1 MILNKSRIL
10 IRKASNLLKTNSLFD
25 DRHWPASVLNTLETK
40 YSLSPKE
47 MLRLW
52 YVRRRISNGK
62 HPVDS
67 LLIYDRV
74 RASEKSISVRNNGD
88 LYSNSDLLLFKG
100 NILEDGSVH
109 LARVNS

>member
-1 MILNKSRIL
+1 MPDRSEIIL
-10 IRKASNLLKTNSLFD
+10 RKLSSLFKTNSAFD
-25 DRHWPASVLNTLETK
+25 DRHWPAYVLTTLETK
-40 YSLSPKE
+40 YQLSPKE

-52 YVRRRISNGK
+52 YIRRGISKGD

-74 RASEKSISVRNNGD
+74 KASERRILVRSYTD

-100 NILEDGSVH
+100 TIFGNGSVH
-109 LARVNS
+109 LERVND

>member
-1 MILNKSRIL
+1 
-10 IRKASNLLKTNSLFD
+10 
-25 DRHWPASVLNTLETK
+25 
-40 YSLSPKE
+40 

-52 YVRRRISNGK
+52 YIRRRISNGK

-74 RASEKSISVRNNGD
+74 KASEKRIPVRSSRD

-100 NILEDGSVH
+100 NIFGDGSIR
-109 LARVNS
+109 LERVNN